1 MHRADPGHMEGE
13 PEEVEET
20 FEERDVIAEQ
30 LDTLSALDPNALL
43 INFVT
48 VVEWIEP
55 DGSPSLSVIGTKMA
69 PWHIKGLLA
78 EVIDDMESQ
87 RAIQTVLA
95 LDDDEDE

>member
-1 MHRADPGHMEGE
+1 MEGE

-20 FEERDVIAEQ
+20 YEVDVIAEQ
-30 LDTLSALDPNALL
+30 LDTLSAIDPNALL

-55 DGSPSLSVIGTKMA
+55 NGEPSLSVIGTRMA

-78 EVIDDMESQ
+78 EVIDDLESR

-95 LDDDEDE
+95 LDDDDDDF